1 MPGFGFEGSVAMRA
15 MRVSGLVFAVLA
27 GSAAVLL
34 ACASP
39 AGGQRGGGDGMGR
52 GGGEGFG
59 PGGMPTVTVHG
70 EGVVSVRPDRAL
82 VRFGA
87 VAEDEDAGEAQSA
100 VNEIVGRA
108 TEAVRDLEIEGTV
121 VQTRGLSLS
130 PRYER
135 GRGGGRAGE
144 DPEIVGYR
152 ASLTIEVRVD
162 EVERVGEVVD
172 AALGEGANTLQ
183 GVSFMLR
190 DDGEATGEALASAV
204 GEARGK
210 AERIA
215 SALGVA
221 LGGLVEVRE
230 RGVGV
235 PGPRPMQRGVMMSMA
250 EGSPTPVEAGEQE
263 VRASVVMTYRLGG

>member
-1 MPGFGFEGSVAMRA
+1 MRE
-15 MRVSGLVFAVLA
+15 MRVNGVVFAVMA
-27 GSAAVLL
+27 GAAAVLL

-52 GGGEGFG
+52 GGGEGMG
-59 PGGMPTVTVHG
+59 PGAAATVTVHG

-87 VAEDEDAGEAQSA
+87 VAEDEEAGEAQSA

-121 VQTRGLSLS
+121 IQTRGLSLS

-135 GRGGGRAGE
+135 GDRGARAGGRT
-144 DPEIVGYR
+144 DPVIVGYR

-172 AALGEGANTLQ
+172 AALGEGANTLR

-204 GEARGK
+204 VEARGK

-215 SALGVA
+215 SSLGVS

-230 RGVGV
+230 RGAGV